1 MLRMS
6 QSLDRERRQVTLD
19 PQDWDQL
26 LALGHRM
33 LDDMFHHFQTLH
45 EQPAWQPLP
54 TRVVEALDEPLPVAG
69 QPVTEVYEEFLEN
82 VLPYT
87 SGNRHPRAWG
97 WVRGNGTPLAMLAD
111 MLASG
116 INAHAGGGQQAPT
129 LVEQQVLT
137 WMKQV
142 MGMPASSSGL
152 LTSGCTTANMIGLAV
167 ARHAKAEF
175 NVRKEGLQGSH
186 HQLMVYTSS
195 ETHMWVRKSVEFL
208 GLGTDSLRRI
218 PTDSNYRIRL
228 DDLERQIESDRKRGL
243 CPIAVL
249 GNAGTVNT
257 GAIDDLQGMAELCRR
272 QELWFHIDG
281 AFGALLK
288 MSPRYAPLVRG
299 LELADS
305 LAFDLHKWGYLPF
318 DIGCLLVR
326 DADLHNA
333 TFATEASYLEV
344 AARGLLAGGLTFTDR
359 GIELSR
365 SFKALKAWMS
375 FKTHG
380 IDAYAAMIE
389 QNMEQADYLAS
400 LVTRNPRLEL
410 LAPRTMN
417 IVCFRYVPLAE
428 GWSSTQLNT
437 LNRELVMRLQ
447 ESGKFLISGTVLQG
461 EYALRVANV
470 NHRSR
475 MEDFSALV
483 DEVID
488 EGDLLAA
495 LERDE
500 IPAAIPA

>member
-1 MLRMS
+1 MS
-6 QSLDRERRQVTLD
+6 ASFDQEVGQVTLD
-19 PQDWDQL
+19 PEKWNEL

-33 LDDMFHHFQTLH
+33 LDDMFRHLQTLH
-45 EQPAWQPLP
+45 DQPAWQPLP
-54 TRVVEALDEPLPVAG
+54 TRVAAALDEPLPGTG
-69 QPVTEVYEEFLEN
+69 QPAGEVYEEFLQN

-116 INAHAGGGQQAPT
+116 INAHVGGGEQAPT
-129 LVEQQVLT
+129 LVEEQVLA

-142 MGMPASSSGL
+142 MGMPASSSGV
-152 LTSGCTTANMIGLAV
+152 LTSGCTMANMIGLAV
-167 ARHAKAEF
+167 ARHAKAGF
-175 NVRKEGLQGSH
+175 NVRRQGLQGGH
-186 HQLMVYTSS
+186 PRLMVYTST
-195 ETHMWVRKSVEFL
+195 ETHMWVRKSMEFL

-218 PTDSNYRIRL
+218 AIDRDYRIRI
-228 DDLERQIESDRKRGL
+228 DDLEKHIESDRQAGL

-257 GAIDDLQGMAELCRR
+257 GAIDDLEALAELCRR
-272 QELWFHIDG
+272 QDLWFHVDG

-299 LELADS
+299 LEQADS
-305 LAFDLHKWGYLPF
+305 LAFDLHKWVSLPF

-326 DADLHNA
+326 DAALHKA

-344 AARGLLAGGLTFTDR
+344 AARGLLAGGLTFADR

-365 SFKALKAWMS
+365 NFKALKAWMS
-375 FKTHG
+375 LKTHG
-380 IDAYAAMIE
+380 IEAYAAMIE
-389 QNMEQADYLAS
+389 QNMEQAYFLES
-400 LVTRNPRLEL
+400 LITRNPRLEL
-410 LAPRTMN
+410 LAPRVMN
-417 IVCFRYVPLAE
+417 IVCFRYIPLSLGWNSAE
-428 GWSSTQLNT
+428 LNA

-447 ESGKFLISGTVLQG
+447 ESGRFLISGTVLAG

-475 MEDFSALV
+475 MEDFSALI

-488 EGDLLAA
+488 QGDLIAA

-500 IPAAIPA
+500 VPAAMSD